1 MKAYTYAEFL
11 PDNEAIVRAR
21 AMTTSIAKD
30 WIYLRD
36 QCQLNGNILL
46 KRWKKKG
53 KVGRTELLKDVEPD
67 IYPYQFC
74 DVRLCHE
81 FVQLVKKE
89 SRHDGQSLW
98 DPNVNEGHHRRPHR
112 KTLLLPYIN
121 VESLAV
127 EPIKLLHLL
136 HNRTKYSPSLWA
148 TYDNSLLDKQWFLGA
163 FTTTY
168 NSGCL
173 SFSGEDYG
181 RWTVW
186 DTQAAHGGSVV
197 GFPRGIL
204 ILESQQSLMQFLRG
218 VVEKLLC
225 GMIREDSTLQSDHF
239 NKAMSQGF
247 AARSE
252 PAAHQIDSIYLN
264 QPFSAPPLFDVHK
277 LSAVAKLQVAM
288 HGDHLYI
295 LQTDPQYMRRY
306 AAQILKGERDANLL
320 QKHKNRSTAL
330 ELMRAAARF
339 WSWESILEETQKIEA
354 LYEKALNNTHP
365 DFPFTV
371 EYKASLGRLEK
382 LLWAESKWRETC
394 IENVLPHR
402 SGFSKDYKFEWF
414 QDDESA
420 SCIQMRVDLG
430 TTAVSNFFGDRLEF
444 CLRTLIQDPWQNPE
458 LQELVEFQDHSV
470 RRFDPSAIFGIL
482 DEHLG
487 DCHRKGLKDELSRLD
502 DVLYQFYT
510 DLSAIHQMTAML
522 RLHQLTFPKLVLKDT
537 KNVPTGKAW
546 RYLNKEYYQH
556 IEARRKNLDHNHRW
570 VDTIK
575 LTNREEPAHKIT
587 ADERLGSLFETFIK
601 TPVPKGN
608 RFTQTW
614 LDQSEAEQAALDGFW
629 EGMRERH
636 RSTLTRLEFGSE
648 DIESDLKALSAAST
662 PEHVLEIKRR
672 REEILATIAARAAEQ
687 AAKKNRKADKT
698 ALQTQWGEDKQQTFE
713 VLPPKTKPKTRGI
726 PDGFVPESNSPPEP
740 EKPQSRITVAVN
752 KRALSVFKAM
762 FPGNN
767 PEDRSKA
774 VDWDTFVHAMAEE
787 GVGFIARHSAGGSAY
802 TFEPNEKSLWFGKGA
817 ISFHKPHTEHV
828 IDAVTVMAH
837 GKRMRKWFGWS
848 EETFVLKK

>member
-1 MKAYTYAEFL
+1 RPPCECASCEQQFRTDDQQVMKAYTYAEFL

-81 FVQLVKKE
+81 FVQL
-89 SRHDGQSLW
+89 
-98 DPNVNEGHHRRPHR
+98 GHHRRPHR
-112 KTLLLPYIN
+112 KTLLFPYIN

-204 ILESQQSLMQFLRG
+204 ILESQQSLMRFLRG
-218 VVEKLLC
+218 VVENLLC
-225 GMIREDSTLQSDHF
+225 GMIREDSTLQSNHF

-264 QPFSAPPLFDVHK
+264 QPFSAPPLFDVHE

-295 LQTDPQYMRRY
+295 LQTDPRYMRRY

-320 QKHKNRSTAL
+320 QKHKNSSTAL

-354 LYEKALNNTHP
+354 LYEKARNNTHP

-371 EYKASLGRLEK
+371 EYKASLGHLKR

-420 SCIQMRVDLG
+420 SCIPMRVDLG

-470 RRFDPSAIFGIL
+470 RRFEPSAIFGIL

-537 KNVPTGKAW
+537 KN
-546 RYLNKEYYQH
+546 
-556 IEARRKNLDHNHRW
+556 
-570 VDTIK
+570 

-648 DIESDLKALSAAST
+648 DIESDLKPLSAAST

-687 AAKKNRKADKT
+687 AAKKNRKADRT
-698 ALQTQWGEDKQQTFE
+698 ALQTYWGEDKKQSFE
-713 VLPPKTKPKTRGI
+713 LLPPKTKPKTRGI
-726 PDGFVPESNSPPEP
+726 HDGFVPESNSPPEP
-740 EKPQSRITVAVN
+740 AKPQSRITVAVN

-774 VDWDTFVHAMAEE
+774 VDWDTFVNAMAEE
-787 GVGFIARHSAGGSAY
+787 GVGFVARHSAGGSAY

-828 IDAVTVMAH
+828 INAVTVMAH